1 MNFKEFYNE
10 QTVYD
15 ILKNKGKRIAKYP
28 FKKAKDA
35 EKYYAT
41 NSPVYQAGKDVV
53 GGTLKALNP
62 FGGKGILGKT
72 ANKLKQF
79 DNYLKGSG
87 KSSEARAGY
96 VTKDGKF
103 DIGKWR
109 QEKIVNRY
117 ADQQLL
123 SNFITT
129 FNVMLPAKKSADI
142 RKIIKN
148 RRNKPINDVPHIAM
162 IVMDEMKKQQ
172 DKDLDTNM
180 SLNNA
185 ISNTLTDRKIATF
198 LTQNKLLPK
207 SGIDY

>member
-28 FKKAKDA
+28 FKKAKEA
-35 EKYYAT
+35 EKYYST

-62 FGGKGILGKT
+62 FGDKGILGKT

-79 DNYLKGSG
+79 DSYLKGSG

-96 VTKDGKF
+96 ITKDGKF

-117 ADQQLL
+117 SDQQLL
-123 SNFITT
+123 NSFTNT
-129 FNVMLPAKKSADI
+129 FNVMFPINKYPSI
-142 RKIIKN
+142 SKIIKH
-148 RRNKPINDVPHIAM
+148 RKKPINDVPHIAM

-185 ISNTLTDRKIATF
+185 IYNTLKNKKIATF